1 MPHGPKAY
9 PVLPI
14 LGAGL
19 ILCTRFETLPM
30 RKYFAALIVTLALSA
45 CSHPAPPAGR
55 WEGTYETN
63 DTMIVARVEVTADGQ
78 VRVSAP
84 DLLNIGG
91 SSDEDR
97 KAMRQQLADGL
108 AGGWGTVA
116 ARPFDFDGHTFR
128 KPGGIAP
135 QMYWDAD
142 KKQMTLVVYLGVQP
156 AIDIPLHQVDDF
168 SDNPW
173 FS

>member
-1 MPHGPKAY
+1 MARY
-9 PVLPI
+9 L
-14 LGAGL
+14 
-19 ILCTRFETLPM
+19 
-30 RKYFAALIVTLALSA
+30 AALFVTLALCA
-45 CSHPAPPAGR
+45 CSQNQQPPQGR
-55 WEGTYETN
+55 WEGTYETD
-63 DTMIVARVEVTADGQ
+63 DTMIAARVEVTADGQ

-91 SSDEDR
+91 SNDDDR

-108 AGGWGTVA
+108 AGGWGSVA

-135 QMYWDAD
+135 QMQWDPD

-156 AIDIPLHQVDDF
+156 AVDIPLHQVDDF